1 MTDTTDTQAG
11 AGHGSA
17 GPAGQASN
25 NQAQTWRDDFSRLL
39 SPVFGSPQLDIVRG
53 EGSYV
58 WDAAGKKYLDLLA
71 GIAVNALGHCHPA
84 WVSAISEQ
92 AATLGHISNFFTSP
106 AQIGLAEKLH
116 DVLDLPAGSAV
127 FFSNSGTEANEAAFK
142 MARRAAGGG
151 RPFIIAIEG
160 AFHGR
165 TMGALALTAKEAYRA
180 PFAPGV
186 PGVVHVPF
194 GDVEALEAAINENT
208 AAVFIEPVQ
217 GEVGVRTHPAGY
229 LTAVRE
235 LTTKV
240 GALMVLDEV
249 QSGMGRTGSWFAH
262 QDPEI
267 GEGVVPDIITSAK
280 GLGGGMPIGATITVG
295 DTNTKLLETG
305 QHGTTFGGNPLAC
318 AAGLAVFETI
328 EKENLLQHVTAVS
341 DWLQA
346 ELAKIDGVGEITGK
360 GLLLGIELTGGG
372 ASGDDAGGAAGAA
385 GADGRVPDSKA
396 VSARALEAGFI
407 VNPVAPG
414 RLRLAPPLNITTEEL
429 TPFIEALP
437 SLIAG

>member
-1 MTDTTDTQAG
+1 MSDQTGTQD
-11 AGHGSA
+11 SA
-17 GPAGQASN
+17 AQASD
-25 NQAQTWRDDFSRLL
+25 QAQTWRDDFSRVL

-58 WDAAGKKYLDLLA
+58 WDASGKKYLDLLA

-84 WVSAISEQ
+84 WVSAITEQ
-92 AATLGHISNFFTSP
+92 ASTLGHISNFFTSP

-116 DVLDLPAGSAV
+116 EILNLPAGSAV
-127 FFSNSGTEANEAAFK
+127 FFSNSGAEANEAAFK

-151 RPFIIAIEG
+151 RPFIIAIDG

-186 PGVVHVPF
+186 PGVVHVPY

-208 AAVFIEPVQ
+208 PAVFIEPVQ

-235 LTTKV
+235 LTQKV

-249 QSGMGRTGSWFAH
+249 QSGIGRTGSWFAH

-267 GEGVVPDIITSAK
+267 GEGVTPDIITSAK

-295 DTNTKLLETG
+295 DANTGLLEAG
-305 QHGTTFGGNPLAC
+305 QHGTTFGGNPLSC
-318 AAGLAVFETI
+318 AAGLAVLETI
-328 EKENLLQHVTAVS
+328 EKDNLLDHVTEVS
-341 DWLQA
+341 DWLKAQLA
-346 ELAKIDGVGEITGK
+346 EVDGIGEITGK
-360 GLLLGIELTGGG
+360 GLLLGLELTAG
-372 ASGDDAGGAAGAA
+372 ASGDGAAGQT
-385 GADGRVPDSKA
+385 DGQVPDSKA
-396 VSARALEAGFI
+396 VAARALEAGFI
-407 VNPVAPG
+407 INPVAPG
-414 RLRLAPPLNITTEEL
+414 RLRLAPPLTITTDEL

-437 SLIAG
+437 GFITG

>member
-1 MTDTTDTQAG
+1 MTETTD
-11 AGHGSA
+11 
-17 GPAGQASN
+17 QASTGQDSD
-25 NQAQTWRDDFSRLL
+25 QAQTWRDDFSRVL

-58 WDAAGKKYLDLLA
+58 WDAAGKQYLDLLA

-84 WVSAISEQ
+84 WVKAITEQ
-92 AATLGHISNFFTSP
+92 ASTLGHISNFFTSP

-116 DVLDLPAGSAV
+116 EVLDLPAGSAV

-151 RPFIIAIEG
+151 RPFIIAVEG

-165 TMGALALTAKEAYRA
+165 TMGALALTAKEAYRE

-186 PGVVHVPF
+186 PGVVHVPY

-235 LTTKV
+235 LTQKV
-240 GALMVLDEV
+240 GALMILDEV
-249 QSGMGRTGSWFAH
+249 QSGIGRTGSWFAH

-295 DTNTKLLETG
+295 DANTKLLEAG
-305 QHGTTFGGNPLAC
+305 QHGTTFGGNPIAC
-318 AAGLAVFETI
+318 AAGLAVLETI
-328 EKENLLQHVTAVS
+328 EKEGLLDHVTETS
-341 DWLQA
+341 DWLKAQLA
-346 ELAKIDGVGEITGK
+346 EVDGIGEITGK
-360 GLLLGIELTGGG
+360 GLLLGLELTGGAG
-372 ASGDDAGGAAGAA
+372 ASGD
-385 GADGRVPDSKA
+385 GADGAADGQVPDSKA
-396 VSARALEAGFI
+396 VAARALEAGFI
-407 VNPVAPG
+407 INPVAPG
-414 RLRLAPPLNITTEEL
+414 RVRLAPPLTITTDEL

-437 SLIAG
+437 GLITG

>member
-1 MTDTTDTQAG
+1 MSDQTGTQA
-11 AGHGSA
+11 S
-17 GPAGQASN
+17 AGQASD
-25 NQAQTWRDDFSRLL
+25 QAQTWRDDFSRVL

-84 WVSAISEQ
+84 WVNAITEQ
-92 AATLGHISNFFTSP
+92 ASTLGHISNFFTSP

-116 DVLDLPAGSAV
+116 EILNLPAGSAV

-142 MARRAAGGG
+142 MARRADGGG
-151 RPFIIAIEG
+151 RPFIIAVDG

-165 TMGALALTAKEAYRA
+165 TMGALALTAKEAYRE

-186 PGVVHVPF
+186 PGVVHVPH
-194 GDVEALEAAINENT
+194 GDVDALEAAINENT

-240 GALMVLDEV
+240 GALMILDEV
-249 QSGMGRTGSWFAH
+249 QSGIGRTGSWFAH

-295 DTNTKLLETG
+295 DANTKLLEAG
-305 QHGTTFGGNPLAC
+305 QHGTTFGGNPLSC
-318 AAGLAVFETI
+318 AAGLAVLETI
-328 EKENLLQHVTAVS
+328 EKDNLLDHVSETS
-341 DWLQA
+341 DWLKAQ
-346 ELAKIDGVGEITGK
+346 LATIDGIGEITGK
-360 GLLLGIELTGGG
+360 GLLLGLELTGGAG
-372 ASGDDAGGAAGAA
+372 AAAGGAAGQTDAQA
-385 GADGRVPDSKA
+385 PDSKA
-396 VSARALEAGFI
+396 VAARALEAGFI
-407 VNPVAPG
+407 INPVAPG
-414 RLRLAPPLNITTEEL
+414 RLRLAPPLTITTDEL
-429 TPFIEALP
+429 TPFIDALP
-437 SLIAG
+437 GLLAG

>member
-1 MTDTTDTQAG
+1 MSDQTGTQA
-11 AGHGSA
+11 S
-17 GPAGQASN
+17 AGQASD
-25 NQAQTWRDDFSRLL
+25 QAQTWRDDFSRVL

-58 WDAAGKKYLDLLA
+58 WDAAGKQYLDLLA

-84 WVSAISEQ
+84 WVNAITEQ
-92 AATLGHISNFFTSP
+92 ASTLGHISNFFTSP

-116 DVLDLPAGSAV
+116 EILNLPAGSAV

-151 RPFIIAIEG
+151 RPFIIAIDG

-186 PGVVHVPF
+186 PGVVHVPY

-235 LTTKV
+235 LTTRV

-249 QSGMGRTGSWFAH
+249 QSGIGRTGSWFAH

-267 GEGVVPDIITSAK
+267 GEGVTPDMITSAK

-295 DTNTKLLETG
+295 DANTKLLEAG
-305 QHGTTFGGNPLAC
+305 QHGTTFGGNPLSC
-318 AAGLAVFETI
+318 AAGLAVLETI
-328 EKENLLQHVTAVS
+328 EKDNLLDHVTATS
-341 DWLQA
+341 EWLKTQ
-346 ELAKIDGVGEITGK
+346 LAKVDGIGEITGK
-360 GLLLGIELTGGG
+360 GLLLGLELTGG
-372 ASGDDAGGAAGAA
+372 AGAA
-385 GADGRVPDSKA
+385 ADGADGAADGQVPDSKA
-396 VSARALEAGFI
+396 VAARALEAGFI

-414 RLRLAPPLNITTEEL
+414 RLRLAPPLTITTDEL
-429 TPFIEALP
+429 TPFIDALP
-437 SLIAG
+437 GLITG